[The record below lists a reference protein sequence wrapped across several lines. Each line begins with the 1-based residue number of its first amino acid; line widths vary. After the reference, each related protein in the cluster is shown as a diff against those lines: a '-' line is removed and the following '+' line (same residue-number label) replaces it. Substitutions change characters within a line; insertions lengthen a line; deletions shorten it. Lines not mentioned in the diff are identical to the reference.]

1 MGERRRLFPASRS
14 AVNFGVVGA
23 ALSLFSLA

>member
-14 AVNFGVVGA
+14 AVNFGKVEAG
-23 ALSLFSLA
+23 LSLFSLT